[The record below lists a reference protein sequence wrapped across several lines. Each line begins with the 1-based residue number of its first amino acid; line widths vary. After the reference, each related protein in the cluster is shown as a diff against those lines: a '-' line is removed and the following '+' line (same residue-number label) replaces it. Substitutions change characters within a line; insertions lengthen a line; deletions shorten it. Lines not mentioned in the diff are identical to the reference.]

1 MCSLPK
7 GTFKSKWKYKS
18 FFKSVK
24 NKLKVE
30 LILLSVVKIV
40 TGGLNSHI
48 IVTGG
53 LSVVKIVTGDGSGVE
68 DALGFPLQKLCQA
81 LPGLPALSHKALAGP
96 EVITGH
102 P

>member
-1 MCSLPK
+1 MLSVFLIIAILVGVLWYLIVDLILIFLMTNDFEHLFMCSLPK

-40 TGGLNSHI
+40 TGGLNR
-48 IVTGG
+48 
-53 LSVVKIVTGDGSGVE
+53 LND
-68 DALGFPLQKLCQA
+68 
-81 LPGLPALSHKALAGP
+81 
-96 EVITGH
+96 
-102 P
+102 